1 MREVRVTEGQ
11 MEVDLKKPD
20 QNKRDLMSGDL
31 MKEDRWIDGL
41 TPHMTLETT
50 DALET
55 GERRIRLTAENHPR
69 RDLTSQ

>member
-1 MREVRVTEGQ
+1 MSEGQ

-41 TPHMTLETT
+41 TTHTTLETT

-55 GERRIRLTAENHPR
+55 GERRIRLKAENHPR